1 MNLSKENKWI
11 LKNEVNTR
19 EISKV
24 DRVVLDLVKSLMITT
39 PSIRPLMTYQS

>member
-24 DRVVLDLVKSLMITT
+24 DRVVLDLVKPLMITT